1 MFAFFQNISGAR
13 YGGAGFPI
21 RCYAA
26 GIINILYKRIDS
38 CLILFYYLILSC
50 PLPYSAH
57 CPRRIEGTTRL
68 LSPRSLSLSMETQVG
83 DRTHNFNHATRLS
96 HRDYTRRSTRYGA
109 KGSAQH
115 TISFLLRISGV
126 DLRPEGT
133 SSLIL
138 FPTIPPNSSLL
149 RRGIRHC
156 DVL

>member
-1 MFAFFQNISGAR
+1 MLAYLENISGAR

-21 RCYAA
+21 RCYASS
-26 GIINILYKRIDS
+26 IINILYKRIDS
-38 CLILFYYLILSC
+38 CSILFYYLILSC
-50 PLPYSAH
+50 PLPYSTH
-57 CPRRIEGTTRL
+57 YPERIEGTTRL

-96 HRDYTRRSTRYGA
+96 QRDYTRRSTRYGA
-109 KGSAQH
+109 GGSTQC

-133 SSLIL
+133 SSLIH
-138 FPTIPPNSSLL
+138 FD
-149 RRGIRHC
+149 RG

>member
-1 MFAFFQNISGAR
+1 MLALFEFISGGR
-13 YGGAGFPI
+13 YGQDGFPI
-21 RCYAA
+21 RCSIA

-38 CLILFYYLILSC
+38 CSILFYSLILSC
-50 PLPYSAH
+50 LLSCPMPYSTLPH
-57 CPRRIEGTTRL
+57 RRVEGTTRL

-109 KGSAQH
+109 RGSTQH

-133 SSLIL
+133 SSLIH
-138 FPTIPPNSSLL
+138 FD
-149 RRGIRHC
+149 RGV
-156 DVL
+156 DTVT

>member
-1 MFAFFQNISGAR
+1 MLAYFENISGGR

-21 RCYAA
+21 RPFQFS
-26 GIINILYKRIDS
+26 IINTLHMRIYY
-38 CLILFYYLILSC
+38 CLVLFYSLALSC

-96 HRDYTRRSTRYGA
+96 HRDYIRRSTRYGA
-109 KGSAQH
+109 RGSAQH

-138 FPTIPPNSSLL
+138 VYPHSYL
-149 RRGIRHC
+149 
-156 DVL
+156 

>member
-1 MFAFFQNISGAR
+1 M
-13 YGGAGFPI
+13 
-21 RCYAA
+21 
-26 GIINILYKRIDS
+26 
-38 CLILFYYLILSC
+38 
-50 PLPYSAH
+50 
-57 CPRRIEGTTRL
+57 
-68 LSPRSLSLSMETQVG
+68 PRSLSALSARRGHDKIPLAALTLSLSVLTQVG

-96 HRDYTRRSTRYGA
+96 HRDCIRRSTRYGA

-133 SSLIL
+133 SSLIQVRGYWFL
-138 FPTIPPNSSLL
+138 LLETFSATRRPPLHHCIIKFPTNPPNSSLL

>member
-1 MFAFFQNISGAR
+1 MLALFEFISGGR
-13 YGGAGFPI
+13 YGQDGFPI
-21 RCYAA
+21 RCSIA
-26 GIINILYKRIDS
+26 GIINILYKRIYS
-38 CLILFYYLILSC
+38 CLVLFYSLALSC
-50 PLPYSAH
+50 PLPYSTH

-96 HRDYTRRSTRYGA
+96 HRDYIRRSTRYGA
-109 KGSAQH
+109 RGSTQH

-133 SSLIL
+133 SSLIH
-138 FPTIPPNSSLL
+138 FD
-149 RRGIRHC
+149 RG